1 MNKFFTAAVGRFK
14 KKFGEEFKISPISKK
29 DAEVIVEIKEI
40 LRKNGL
46 DEIKEILEDY
56 KFLADEEI
64 VGKLMQYNIDNPE
77 VIDENKQ
84 EKIPPRKFIIAKGQR
99 IEVRDIYGYQ
109 KKIKKDFNT
118 FDNKYYIL
126 LNPTP
131 PEVKKVPLYGNH
143 LIQLDS
149 KQEMEKYV
157 LIFDA
162 LMKSK
167 NCEFL
172 DIDEEF

>member
-1 MNKFFTAAVGRFK
+1 MNKYFNSAVSRFK
-14 KKFGEEFKISPISKK
+14 KKFEEEFKISPISEK

-46 DEIKEILEDY
+46 NDIKEFLEDY
-56 KFLADEEI
+56 KFLADQEI
-64 VGKLMQYNIDNPE
+64 LDKLMQYNIDNPE
-77 VIDENKQ
+77 IIDKDKQ
-84 EKIPPRKFIIAKGQR
+84 EKLPRKFIIAKGQR
-99 IEVRDIYGYQ
+99 IEAIYLYGYQ
-109 KKIKKDFNT
+109 KKIKKDFET
-118 FDNKYYIL
+118 YDNKYYIL

-149 KQEMEKYV
+149 QQEMEKYV
-157 LIFDA
+157 LILDS
-162 LMKSK
+162 LMEGN